1 MSKQQLPVRVDEIV
15 LKKLKE
21 FAKKENRSLSNFVE
35 TVLKNYVNRKKGS

>member
-21 FAKKENRSLSNFVE
+21 FAKKENKPDLHH
-35 TVLKNYVNRKKGS
+35 KC